1 MTSDTRLVTP
11 FCFDHVFHAP
21 SIDAV
26 FAAYFDPMHQTEQDR
41 ASEIVHREVLELEDD
56 GNVLRRTSRVVP
68 RRRLPALVKPLTQ
81 GELHYIEKIEWRR
94 AEDAI
99 RIEIQPSLLRGRV
112 QITGTY
118 VLECIAPGEIRR
130 RYSGDV
136 SVDIALL
143 AGRIERGI
151 VAELARSLPISAAG
165 TQDWL
170 DRDLNRGNRS
180 GIISG

>member
-1 MTSDTRLVTP
+1 
-11 FCFDHVFHAP
+11 
-21 SIDAV
+21 V
-26 FAAYFDPMHQTEQDR
+26 FAAYFDPEHQSEQDR
-41 ASEIVHREVLELEDD
+41 ANAIVHREVIELEDD
-56 GNVLRRTSRVVP
+56 GNVLRRTSRIVP
-68 RRRLPALVKPLTQ
+68 QRKLPALVKPLAS
-81 GELHYIEKIEWRR
+81 GELHYIEKIEWKRL
-94 AEDAI
+94 EHTI
-99 RIEIQPSLLRGRV
+99 RIQIQPSLLRGRV
-112 QITGTY
+112 QIVGTY
-118 VLECIAPGEIRR
+118 ALEHVGPGEVRR
-130 RYSGDV
+130 RYAGDV

>member
-1 MTSDTRLVTP
+1 MTP
-11 FCFDHVFHAP
+11 FCFDHVFQAP

-26 FAAYFDPMHQTEQDR
+26 FAAYFDPDHQTEQDR
-41 ASEIVHREVLELEDD
+41 ANAIVEREVLELEDD
-56 GNVLRRTSRVVP
+56 GNVLRRTSRIVP
-68 RRRLPALVKPLTQ
+68 RRQLPALVKPLTS
-81 GELHYIEKIEWRR
+81 GELHYIEKIEWKRT
-94 AEDAI
+94 EDTI

-112 QITGTY
+112 QIVGTY
-118 VLECIAPGEIRR
+118 TLERLGPGEIRR